1 MSTAPPQKRPQTQ
14 REVALEERAAR
25 ALARTE
31 ELVEHFERA
40 AGGASTLD
48 QLEAQVSEAL
58 AATATLIRIAAA
70 QLERPPILEVCEVA
84 LELAALHD
92 EVRRLSTDR
101 RLQALSR
108 VQEALSHL
116 RGLND
121 IGQMINRA
129 PEELC
134 RTVGFDRAVL
144 FREENS
150 EMVGGAVYVAGDPA
164 WAESL
169 FELTLR
175 VRPRLDHSLIETEMI
190 RRRAPVIVAD
200 AQNDPRTNKEL
211 VQGFRTRSYVA
222 APVMPHGRVIGFL
235 HADHYFA
242 GRDVDSIDRD
252 ALWTFAEGFGY
263 AFERTTLRERLW
275 TQRSK
280 MKNMMAA
287 AATALDEL
295 TLAEVE
301 LGTAEAETEA
311 AHSAASMVAASIT
324 ATADSRL
331 ADLLTRRE
339 LEVLRLMADGL
350 TNAHIADQLVISR
363 ATVKSHVSQVL
374 RKLRAANRA
383 EAVSRYMKLVNTG
396 SRGA

>member
-121 IGQMINRA
+121 IGQMINRST
-129 PEELC
+129 EELC

-150 EMVGGAVYVAGDPA
+150 EMVGGAVYVAG
-164 WAESL
+164 
-169 FELTLR
+169 T
-175 VRPRLDHSLIETEMI
+175 RLGPKACS
-190 RRRAPVIVAD
+190 
-200 AQNDPRTNKEL
+200 
-211 VQGFRTRSYVA
+211 S
-222 APVMPHGRVIGFL
+222 
-235 HADHYFA
+235 
-242 GRDVDSIDRD
+242 
-252 ALWTFAEGFGY
+252 
-263 AFERTTLRERLW
+263 
-275 TQRSK
+275 
-280 MKNMMAA
+280 
-287 AATALDEL
+287 
-295 TLAEVE
+295 
-301 LGTAEAETEA
+301 
-311 AHSAASMVAASIT
+311 
-324 ATADSRL
+324 
-331 ADLLTRRE
+331 
-339 LEVLRLMADGL
+339 
-350 TNAHIADQLVISR
+350 
-363 ATVKSHVSQVL
+363 
-374 RKLRAANRA
+374 
-383 EAVSRYMKLVNTG
+383 
-396 SRGA
+396 

>member
-58 AATATLIRIAAA
+58 AATATSIRIAAA
-70 QLERPPILEVCEVA
+70 QPERPPILEVCEVA

-92 EVRRLSTDR
+92 DVRRLSTDR

-121 IGQMINRA
+121 IGQMINRST
-129 PEELC
+129 EELC

-242 GRDVDSIDRD
+242 GRDVDLIDRD

-287 AATALDEL
+287 AAAALDEL

-301 LGTAEAETEA
+301 FGTAGAETEA

>member
-121 IGQMINRA
+121 IGQMINRST
-129 PEELC
+129 EELC

-200 AQNDPRTNKEL
+200 PQNDPRTNKEL

-242 GRDVDSIDRD
+242 GRDVDLIDRD

-287 AATALDEL
+287 AATALDD

-339 LEVLRLMADGL
+339 LEVLMLMADGL

>member
-121 IGQMINRA
+121 IGQMINRST
-129 PEELC
+129 EELC

-200 AQNDPRTNKEL
+200 PQNDPRTNKEL

-242 GRDVDSIDRD
+242 GRDVDAIDRD

-275 TQRSK
+275 AQRSK
-280 MKNMMAA
+280 MKSMMAA

-301 LGTAEAETEA
+301 FAAAGAESEA
-311 AHSAASMVAASIT
+311 ARSAASMVAGLMPSA
-324 ATADSRL
+324 ADSRL
-331 ADLLTRRE
+331 RDLLTRRE

-363 ATVKSHVSQVL
+363 ATVKSHVAQVL